1 MGRTVVFTVLGYLSG
16 SLLFA
21 RYWGKWCR
29 GRNVV
34 EESPDQNPGT
44 FNAFQYGGFVC
55 GTLTLCGD
63 LLKGFLPVFLY
74 CREMPWGLGLA
85 LVLAA
90 PVWGHVLPLYHGFR
104 GGKGVA
110 VTFGCLLGLLPKRRP
125 LLLLAF
131 VFLFFSLVVKITP
144 NYHRTLAAYVAAALG
159 MVLFVPDPGVA
170 LGFGLISVVVIG
182 KLLHSTERKESCKV
196 GIVWKR

>member
-29 GRNVV
+29 GRNMV

-74 CREMPWGLGLA
+74 CRERPWELGLA

>member
-34 EESPDQNPGT
+34 EESPDHNPGT

-74 CREMPWGLGLA
+74 CRERPWGLGLA

>member
-74 CREMPWGLGLA
+74 CRERPWGLGLA

-90 PVWGHVLPLYHGFR
+90 PVWGQVLPLYHGFR

-110 VTFGCLLGLLPKRRP
+110 VTFGCLLGLLPKRRR

-131 VFLFFSLVVKITP
+131 VFLFCSLVVKITP
-144 NYHRTLAAYVAAALG
+144 TYHRTLAAYVAAALG
-159 MVLFVPDPGVA
+159 MVLFVADPGVA